1 MAEGLLDALE
11 IGALLPEVA
20 REGMPEHVG
29 VHGATDD
36 RDHGHRAASG
46 GAARP
51 TLGLAVH
58 DGDDG

>member
-1 MAEGLLDALE
+1 
-11 IGALLPEVA
+11 
-20 REGMPEHVG
+20 MPEHVR
-29 VHGATDD
+29 VHRATDD